1 MKELVLTP
9 KFKRAFRKFVK
20 RNPQI
25 ESKII
30 QTLELMR
37 EDVFS
42 SQLST
47 HSLQGKLLG
56 LKACS
61 CGYDCR
67 ILFTLEIDQN
77 SAEQVIILLDIGTHD
92 EVY

>member
-1 MKELVLTP
+1 MRELVLTP

-20 RNPQI
+20 RNSQLEPKLIQI
-25 ESKII
+25 L
-30 QTLELMR
+30 QLMK
-37 EDVFS
+37 DDIFAT
-42 SQLST
+42 QLST
-47 HSLQGKLLG
+47 HSLQGKLSG

-67 ILFTLEIDQN
+67 ILFTIEISQ
-77 SAEQVIILLDIGTHD
+77 EQTEIIVLLDIGTHN

>member
-1 MKELVLTP
+1 MRELVLTP

-20 RNPQI
+20 RNSQLEPKLIQI
-25 ESKII
+25 L
-30 QTLELMR
+30 QLMK
-37 EDVFS
+37 EDVFAT
-42 SQLST
+42 QLNT
-47 HSLQGKLLG
+47 HSLQGKLAG

-67 ILFTLEIDQN
+67 ILFTIEI
-77 SAEQVIILLDIGTHD
+77 SEEQTEAIVLLDIGTHN

>member
-1 MKELVLTP
+1 MRELVLTP

-20 RNPQI
+20 RNSQLEPKLIQI
-25 ESKII
+25 L
-30 QTLELMR
+30 QLMK
-37 EDVFS
+37 DDIFAT
-42 SQLST
+42 QLST
-47 HSLQGKLLG
+47 HSLQGKLSG

-67 ILFTLEIDQN
+67 ILFTIEISQ
-77 SAEQVIILLDIGTHD
+77 EQTEVIVLLDIGTHN

>member
-1 MKELVLTP
+1 MREIVLTP

-20 RNPQI
+20 RNFQPEPKLIQI
-25 ESKII
+25 L
-30 QTLELMR
+30 QLMK
-37 EDVFS
+37 EDVYAT
-42 SQLST
+42 QLST
-47 HSLQGKLLG
+47 HSLQGKLSG

-67 ILFTLEIDQN
+67 ILFTIEVSQ
-77 SAEQVIILLDIGTHD
+77 EQQEVIILLDIGTHN

>member
-1 MKELVLTP
+1 MRELVLTP

-20 RNPQI
+20 RNSQLEPKLIQI
-25 ESKII
+25 L
-30 QTLELMR
+30 QLMK
-37 EDVFS
+37 DDIFAT
-42 SQLST
+42 QLST
-47 HSLQGKLLG
+47 HSLQGKLSG

-67 ILFTLEIDQN
+67 ILFTIEISQ
-77 SAEQVIILLDIGTHD
+77 EQTEIIVLLDIGTRN

>member
-1 MKELVLTP
+1 MRELVLTP

-20 RNPQI
+20 RNSQLEPKLIQI
-25 ESKII
+25 L
-30 QTLELMR
+30 QLMK
-37 EDVFS
+37 EDVFAT
-42 SQLST
+42 QLST
-47 HSLQGKLLG
+47 HSLPGKLAG

-67 ILFTLEIDQN
+67 ILFTIEI
-77 SAEQVIILLDIGTHD
+77 SEEQTEAIVLLDIGTHN

>member
-1 MKELVLTP
+1 MREIVLTP

-20 RNPQI
+20 RNSQLEPKLIQI
-25 ESKII
+25 L
-30 QTLELMR
+30 QLMK
-37 EDVFS
+37 EDVFAT
-42 SQLST
+42 QLST
-47 HSLQGKLLG
+47 HSLQGKLAG

-67 ILFTLEIDQN
+67 ILFTIEI
-77 SAEQVIILLDIGTHD
+77 SEEQTEAIVLLDIGTHN